1 MKKGYKLLTLGIV
14 ALLTSCNTVKP
25 TTSSSS
31 SSSSS
36 TTSTTT
42 SSTSSSSTSS
52 STSSSSIKQDIHESE
67 LGNHDEVPY
76 YYENRI
82 ILPAIGGSR
91 EVPDPFV
98 YRFNGMYYLYPTTN
112 GNSVKAY
119 KSRDLIEWEP
129 VDNGQL
135 RTGAVYE
142 YSSDGS
148 SAPKSGT
155 PFAPEVIYST

>member
-91 EVPDPFV
+91 
-98 YRFNGMYYLYPTTN
+98 R
-112 GNSVKAY
+112 S
-119 KSRDLIEWEP
+119 SRSICL
-129 VDNGQL
+129 
-135 RTGAVYE
+135 
-142 YSSDGS
+142 
-148 SAPKSGT
+148 
-155 PFAPEVIYST
+155 